1 LVNGIERALPGW
13 VRRSVEGLVTKWS
26 GAVSDDVSAATARA
40 GEDARDWAVLEL
52 RALLERDIDEQRQT
66 PLAIVRA
73 AVRFPTAVLRQA
85 GVPPVQRDPFAA
97 RAFPSDIYD
106 LSPASFADVDPD
118 LADVAIAWGA
128 SKAMAHRRRHGGSR

>member
-1 LVNGIERALPGW
+1 

-85 GVPPVQRDPFAA
+85 GCRQCSATRLR
-97 RAFPSDIYD
+97 RAPSHPISTTSRRHR
-106 LSPASFADVDPD
+106 SPTWTRTWQTWRSRGGQQSD
-118 LADVAIAWGA
+118 GA
-128 SKAMAHRRRHGGSR
+128 STQARRSR